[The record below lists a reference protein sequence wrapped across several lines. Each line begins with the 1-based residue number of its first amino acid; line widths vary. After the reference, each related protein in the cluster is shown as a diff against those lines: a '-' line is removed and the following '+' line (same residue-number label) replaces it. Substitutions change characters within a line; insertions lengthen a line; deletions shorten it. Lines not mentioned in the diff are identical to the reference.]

1 MLSVILRCYL
11 HRRPSTQHGTWHTVV
26 LNIYVYETQL
36 EEKEE
41 GKESVVKQLIHH
53 QSKDFNTGANS
64 GSMHRTQ
71 EIKSSEDKGNNI
83 IKDLLEPCS
92 WRWLW
97 GLRSRWRKHC
107 SREEGRKGDFFFSF
121 RKHQWIRWCS
131 LIGNETWASFQRVTE
146 ILPANLVVFDVSSAE
161 KIPSAEQGW
170 ERNLK
175 KVFYVLLVSL
185 MYTKDLVLEDEDF
198 IHFLL
203 AKESF
208 VPRFPVGYDPGEQ
221 VTDNFRIFSLSKEP
235 LHKSPQAT
243 GCTEK
248 QKSL

>member
-1 MLSVILRCYL
+1 MLICKSCLTGLEYLASGKYSQSTETGSGHSPTMLSVILRCYL

-121 RKHQWIRWCS
+121 RKHQWIR
-131 LIGNETWASFQRVTE
+131 
-146 ILPANLVVFDVSSAE
+146 
-161 KIPSAEQGW
+161 
-170 ERNLK
+170 
-175 KVFYVLLVSL
+175 
-185 MYTKDLVLEDEDF
+185 
-198 IHFLL
+198 
-203 AKESF
+203 
-208 VPRFPVGYDPGEQ
+208 
-221 VTDNFRIFSLSKEP
+221 
-235 LHKSPQAT
+235 
-243 GCTEK
+243 
-248 QKSL
+248 